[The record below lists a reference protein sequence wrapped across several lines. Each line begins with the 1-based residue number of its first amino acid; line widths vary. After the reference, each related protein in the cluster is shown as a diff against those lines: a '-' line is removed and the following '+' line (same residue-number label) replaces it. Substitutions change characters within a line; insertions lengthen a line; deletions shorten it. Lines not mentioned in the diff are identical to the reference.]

1 MLWPL
6 LQQLRSPEHE
16 QQENQSAYMP
26 RILAEVTESRR
37 TWASQRCLCPTSGL
51 LRSCRDGGSR
61 ETEPPLQTAPS
72 LRLSR
77 PRRWY
82 HLTHLCLGV
91 TEGTFAFSLLYPLN
105 IFITNKEIL
114 FPPALIGTAVR
125 LENCDVTVGSPR
137 LPVLR

>member
-16 QQENQSAYMP
+16 QENQSTYMP

-37 TWASQRCLCPTSGL
+37 TWASQGYLCPASVL
-51 LRSCRDGGSR
+51 LRSCRGGGSH

-72 LRLSR
+72 LHLSR
-77 PRRWY
+77 PRCWH

-91 TEGTFAFSLLYPLN
+91 TEGSFAYSVLSSKDFYHQQRNSFSRLL
-105 IFITNKEIL
+105 
-114 FPPALIGTAVR
+114 
-125 LENCDVTVGSPR
+125 
-137 LPVLR
+137 